1 MQEIER
7 KFLVVGNAWRQAV
20 VGFSQITQGYLTMP
34 PSPSVRI
41 RTKDEEAWITV
52 KFGTDP
58 LDRVEFEYLIPL
70 EDAEKM
76 LSEFCILP
84 LIQKCRHYVPTDE
97 GLVWEIDEFLNELQ
111 GLVVAEIELPSADA
125 PVQTTDWL
133 GVEVTG
139 DSAYLNMNLHKLE
152 LNDGT
157 E

>member
-7 KFLVVGNAWRQAV
+7 KFLVAGNAWRRAV
-20 VGFSQITQGYLTMP
+20 VDVAQITQGYLTTS

-58 LDRVEFEYLIPL
+58 LDRAEFEYLIPL
-70 EDAEKM
+70 EDAKKM
-76 LSEFCILP
+76 LNEFCVLP

-111 GLVVAEIELPSADA
+111 GLVLAEIELPSADA
-125 PVQTTDWL
+125 PAQTADWL
-133 GVEVTG
+133 GAEVTG
-139 DSAYLNMNLHKLE
+139 NPAYLNTNLHKLE
-152 LNDGT
+152 LNDGN